1 MKKKILAI
9 ILSVIISLLLLS
21 STIQVLAKITWEEDF
36 EGETIATLEEDFWD
50 FEGYAWD
57 PVEEVYNES
66 IDHGFRVI
74 DGILRA
80 PNYQG
85 WDESTGIY
93 TGNYTRARRKSTV
106 AYGTWSFD
114 WVPPISRP
122 DSQDLDLIVFIYN
135 PAGREINLTDQENN
149 STSYSI
155 QIFFNSLGETTRII
169 LCKQLGPPSDVTLLG
184 EYYIIPPVI
193 KSIHIEITRDQQGH
207 FKVYYNTN
215 EIIDVTDNDITTSE
229 RFGLLSWVGDTGID
243 NITISIPDDS
253 IPAIPASTVGYI
265 IITVTPTIIILVII
279 RKRIIINNRYRN
291 ECHEAIK
298 ASEAR
303 D

>member
-9 ILSVIISLLLLS
+9 ILPVIISLLLLS
-21 STIQVLAKITWEEDF
+21 STIQVLAKITWEENF

-57 PVEEVYNES
+57 PLEEVYNES
-66 IDHGFRVI
+66 IDHGFKVI

-85 WDESTGIY
+85 WDESIGIY

-114 WVPPISRP
+114 WVPPISLP

-169 LCKQLGPPSDVTLLG
+169 LCKQLGPPPDVTLLG
-184 EYYIIPPVI
+184 EYYIIPPVTE
-193 KSIHIEITRDQQGH
+193 SIHIEVTRDRQGH
-207 FKVYYNTN
+207 FKVFYNTN
-215 EIIDVTDNDITTSE
+215 EIIDVTDNEIIKSE
-229 RFGLLSWVGDTGID
+229 FFGLLSWVGDTGID

-253 IPAIPASTVGYI
+253 IPAIPASTVGFVI
-265 IITVTPTIIILVII
+265 CIVTSTVIILVII
-279 RKRIIINNRYRN
+279 RKRVVLKSKYRN
-291 ECHEAIK
+291 
-298 ASEAR
+298 
-303 D
+303 DD